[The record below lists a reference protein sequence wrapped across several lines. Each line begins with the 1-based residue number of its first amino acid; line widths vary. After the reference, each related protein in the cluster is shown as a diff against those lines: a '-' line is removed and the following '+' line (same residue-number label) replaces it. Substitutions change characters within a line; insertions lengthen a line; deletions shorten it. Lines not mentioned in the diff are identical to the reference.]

1 MAFPLSWRKF
11 SLTALRVQEHPAR
24 NKRLAQELE
33 ILRAQVPNQVVIPG
47 QDTFYNL
54 DQLVASLALITT
66 SPYICSVF
74 SYLLRAELF
83 SAEDVEGIRHEGILK
98 EVTASLQMDAL
109 QVLDYRCLYADLGI
123 YKGKGLYHETSASGK
138 STSEAWRKGI
148 KSLKSLYESQAHIF
162 IPHYNRK
169 KNCGYI
175 TQQNLSNSLSQDG
188 FHSLDSHDI
197 TPLRLMKAYHANGT
211 QIKGPMEMRFA
222 WRYSDLKGRTY
233 YATGGDCFWPGLY
246 IKQIAKDIL
255 SLLPS
260 SHPHSRYDASRV
272 TYTPLGEGEIIITYD
287 YSSFTTNLA
296 ELKYFLNALSI
307 MLEDVVIRALD
318 IYEGIIEINLGEYIR
333 GYNESINCHASYDT
347 TRVDLCELSTILV
360 QTRSGMLGA
369 QGNIAFSTLLHAL
382 SAGAISDD
390 PGETCVVGDDAL
402 MKIWD
407 MALDTAISRINL
419 LGTVAKEKTH
429 TWENFSMYDPDF
441 ETARAYQGFQF
452 LKRPLNIDGFGQI
465 TTGTLP
471 SFPSICDAL
480 GMEDEYHIS
489 SDRTRAQRL
498 KTFLMQWGRFLTQL
512 TRKNPELSEDE
523 IILMLAP
530 IQSVYRHYDVPF
542 EGLPIGSEI
551 VIRTKG
557 THPET
562 LTTSFIV
569 PPCTEDVFFE
579 HWVSLHIRYYKG
591 SIVSIPMLVNF
602 SMPPGPC
609 FGLGHY
615 IEQCTLHRLQI
626 LMADLDYFKID
637 MVLRQVVLSDESE
650 SELIDWVT
658 GFGPRRTV
666 HSIYCIK
673 EPPMWYNDIIA
684 DEGPE

>member
-54 DQLVASLALITT
+54 DQLVASLAL
-66 SPYICSVF
+66 
-74 SYLLRAELF
+74 
-83 SAEDVEGIRHEGILK
+83 
-98 EVTASLQMDAL
+98 
-109 QVLDYRCLYADLGI
+109 
-123 YKGKGLYHETSASGK
+123 
-138 STSEAWRKGI
+138 
-148 KSLKSLYESQAHIF
+148 
-162 IPHYNRK
+162 
-169 KNCGYI
+169 
-175 TQQNLSNSLSQDG
+175 
-188 FHSLDSHDI
+188 
-197 TPLRLMKAYHANGT
+197 
-211 QIKGPMEMRFA
+211 
-222 WRYSDLKGRTY
+222 
-233 YATGGDCFWPGLY
+233 
-246 IKQIAKDIL
+246 
-255 SLLPS
+255 
-260 SHPHSRYDASRV
+260 
-272 TYTPLGEGEIIITYD
+272 
-287 YSSFTTNLA
+287 
-296 ELKYFLNALSI
+296 
-307 MLEDVVIRALD
+307 
-318 IYEGIIEINLGEYIR
+318 
-333 GYNESINCHASYDT
+333 
-347 TRVDLCELSTILV
+347 
-360 QTRSGMLGA
+360 
-369 QGNIAFSTLLHAL
+369 
-382 SAGAISDD
+382 
-390 PGETCVVGDDAL
+390 
-402 MKIWD
+402 
-407 MALDTAISRINL
+407 
-419 LGTVAKEKTH
+419 
-429 TWENFSMYDPDF
+429 
-441 ETARAYQGFQF
+441 
-452 LKRPLNIDGFGQI
+452 
-465 TTGTLP
+465 
-471 SFPSICDAL
+471 
-480 GMEDEYHIS
+480 
-489 SDRTRAQRL
+489 DRTRAQRL